1 MIVLVNGIP
10 LFSKRL
16 VEDLKSM
23 DTANKYI
30 FLDTYN
36 SYWQQLLFIGILPFS
51 SLVISMNG
59 VTDNSGSLNWV
70 VRLKKKLILQWM
82 GTDSIYALE
91 RFKDGTINR
100 KYIDYAV
107 NFVDSIWLKEELESI
122 GLKPKTVRFK
132 YGSSDSNL
140 VDKYESMGV
149 VSYIGDQRQ
158 EFYGLHKIA
167 ELAKLF
173 PTLPFHLYGV
183 KEPEIS
189 LPENVTCY
197 GWQPAEV
204 FKKALRENPI
214 CLRLTDHDGFSVTVV
229 EAITYGSE
237 VIWSLPFE
245 FSHLARTVEET
256 QAILNELIPLIEQRG
271 MTPNKKNRKALE
283 DYFNRDK
290 VLSNY
295 IKELKEYAK

>member
-16 VEDLKSM
+16 VDDLKSM
-23 DTANKYI
+23 DSSNTYI

-36 SYWQQLLFIGILPFS
+36 SYWHQLVFLFLLPFS

-70 VRLKKKLILQWM
+70 LRFKKKLILQWM
-82 GTDSIYALE
+82 GTDSIHALK
-91 RFKDGTINR
+91 RFKDGSINR
-100 KYIDYAV
+100 KYIDYAA

-132 YGSSDSNL
+132 YGVSDSHL
-140 VDKYESMGV
+140 VERYESMGI
-149 VSYIGDQRQ
+149 VSYIGDKRQ
-158 EFYGLHKIA
+158 EFYGLYKIV

-173 PTLPFHLYGV
+173 PTIPFHLYGV
-183 KEPEIS
+183 KTPEIS
-189 LPENVTCY
+189 VPENVICY

-204 FKKALRENPI
+204 FKRALRENPI
-214 CLRLTDHDGFSVTVV
+214 CLRLTDHDGFSVTVI

-245 FSHLARTVEET
+245 YSHLAKTVEET
-256 QAILNELIPLIEQRG
+256 QVILNQLIPKIKQRG
-271 MTPNKKNRKALE
+271 MTPNIENRIALV
-283 DYFNRDK
+283 DYFNKDK

-295 IKELKEYAK
+295 IHELKEFVK